1 MTEADVAAVWAG
13 ERPRLLGLAYR
24 LTGSRVDAEDVV
36 QEAFSRLAVSAGVD
50 DPPAWLT
57 TVTTRLA
64 IDHLRLARVQR
75 ETYVG
80 PWLPE
85 PVEEGFAD
93 PAETAELEESVQLAL
108 LVVME
113 TTSPVERAAFV
124 LHDVFGYAHHEVAA
138 MLDRE
143 PAAVRQAAARARKHV
158 QAGRP
163 RFEADAHRR
172 RAVGTRF
179 LAVAEGRDLEGLL
192 ELLSPEVV
200 FRSDG
205 GGVVPAARKALVGR
219 ERVAKFLVAL
229 VAGATD
235 ARGELA
241 WANGSPAIKVIAG
254 DQVVSLMALQIGPD
268 GTVEEINTVRN
279 PAKLAPFVSGG

>member
-113 TTSPVERAAFV
+113 TMSPVERAAFV

-163 RFEADAHRR
+163 RFEADAERR
-172 RAVGTRF
+172 REVGQRF
-179 LAVAEGRDLEGLL
+179 LAVAEGRDLDGLL

-205 GGVVPAARKALVGR
+205 GGVVHAARKVLVGR
-219 ERVAKFLVAL
+219 ERVAKFLASL
-229 VAGATD
+229 VEGAAD
-235 ARGELA
+235 AHTELA
-241 WANGSPAIKVIAG
+241 WVNGSPAVRVSVG
-254 DQVVSLMALQIGPD
+254 DQLLSLMALHVGPD
-268 GTVEEINTVRN
+268 GTIEQINTVLN
-279 PAKLAPFVSGG
+279 PAKLGPFTSAS